1 MMRSDD
7 VLRFAFGQLRANL
20 LRSFFTLLGI
30 IVSVGFLVAVV
41 AIITGMNA
49 YVKENIA
56 DAMVGMN
63 TFQVRRSPISLGLFD
78 DEAVRRTQ
86 RWPKVGE
93 ADVAAV
99 RAALPDAQAISLQS
113 GWPTPSS
120 DVVWRSRTVGDVFV
134 FGVTSEY
141 QTVQD
146 YRFEKGRPLSELD
159 VRERRSVIVIGP
171 DVAEKLF
178 EDVDP
183 IGKEVRVQ
191 GRRFEVVGVTGRKG
205 RVLGQSFD
213 AFMLMPISAFETIW
227 GRRATTTISVKLT
240 EADEVAPAM
249 LRAEEAMRLSR
260 GLRPTEANNFSL
272 STSDALV
279 DFWRQLTQ
287 VLFAVIP
294 AVVGIG
300 IVVGGIVI
308 MNIMLM
314 SVSERTHEIG
324 IRKALGATAAD
335 VRKQFLAESVMLALA
350 GGVLGVL
357 GGWLLAEVIS
367 AVSPLP
373 ARVTGWSVAL
383 ALGLG
388 AGVGVLFGVYPA
400 TRAAKLDPIAAM
412 RPD

>member
-7 VLRFAFGQLRANL
+7 VLRFAFGQLRANV

-63 TFQVRRSPISLGLFD
+63 TFQVRRSPVSLGLFD
-78 DEAVRRTQ
+78 DEEVRRTQ
-86 RWPKVGE
+86 RWPKVDE

-113 GWPTPSS
+113 GWPTPAS
-120 DVVWRSRTVGDVFV
+120 DVVWRNRTVGDVFV
-134 FGVTSEY
+134 FGVTPEY
-141 QTVQD
+141 QQVQD
-146 YRFEKGRPLSELD
+146 YRFEKGRPLSEVD
-159 VRERRSVIVIGP
+159 VRERRNVIVIGL
-171 DVAEKLF
+171 DVAENLF

-191 GRRFEVVGVTGRKG
+191 GRRFEVVGVTARKG

-213 AFMLMPISAFETIW
+213 AFMLMPITAFETIW
-227 GRRATTTISVKLT
+227 GRRATTTISVKLA

-249 LRAEEAMRLSR
+249 LRAEEAMRLAR
-260 GLRPTEANNFSL
+260 GLRPAQENNFSL

-373 ARVTGWSVAL
+373 ARVTAWSVAL

-400 TRAAKLDPIAAM
+400 SRAAKLDPIAAM

>member
-63 TFQVRRSPISLGLFD
+63 TFQVRRSPVSLGLFD
-78 DEAVRRTQ
+78 DEEVRRTQ

-120 DVVWRSRTVGDVFV
+120 DVVWRNRTVGDVFV

-171 DVAEKLF
+171 DVAEQLF

-183 IGKEVRVQ
+183 IGREVRVQ

-227 GRRATTTISVKLT
+227 GRRATTTISVKLA
-240 EADEVAPAM
+240 EAEEVGPAM

-260 GLRPTEANNFSL
+260 GLRPAEENNFSL

-373 ARVTGWSVAL
+373 ARVSGWSVAL

-400 TRAAKLDPIAAM
+400 SRAAKLDPIAAM